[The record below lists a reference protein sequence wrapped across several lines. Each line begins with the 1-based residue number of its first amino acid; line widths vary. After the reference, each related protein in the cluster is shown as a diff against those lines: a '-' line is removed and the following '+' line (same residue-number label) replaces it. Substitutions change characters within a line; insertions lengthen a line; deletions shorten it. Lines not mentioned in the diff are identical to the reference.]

1 MGYVLM
7 LLADPGPPG
16 EEIPDPGTPRDQVL
30 AQLDAAADIRP
41 DTDRSNRYWLTVGAV
56 EAQLNLGSKDPIG
69 SVHLELESSDP
80 DELEAVT
87 RRALSLA
94 ASLDMR
100 VEDVL
105 WGHEV
110 TDANLAKLREFW
122 REPKRADPSS
132 LGAAPSGK
140 PWWRFW

>member
-1 MGYVLM
+1 M

-16 EEIPDPGTPRDQVL
+16 EEIPDPGTPRAQVL
-30 AQLDAAADIRP
+30 AQLDSAADIHRDP
-41 DTDRSNRYWLTVGAV
+41 ERGNRYWLTVGDVA
-56 EAQLNLGSKDPIG
+56 AQLNLGSKDPIG
-69 SVHLELESSDP
+69 SVHLELESADP
-80 DELEAVT
+80 VVLEAVT
-87 RRALSLA
+87 RRALTLA

-110 TDANLAKLREFW
+110 TADNLPKLREFW
-122 REPKRADPSS
+122 HEPKPPASVS
-132 LGAAPSGK
+132 MGAAPAGK

>member
-1 MGYVLM
+1 M

-16 EEIPDPGTPRDQVL
+16 EEIPDPGTPRAQVL
-30 AQLDAAADIRP
+30 AQLEAAADIRR
-41 DTDRSNRYWLTVGAV
+41 DADRSNRYWLTVG
-56 EAQLNLGSKDPIG
+56 EIDAQLNLGSKDPIG
-69 SVHLELESSDP
+69 SVHMEFESSNP
-80 DELEAVT
+80 DEMEAVT

-110 TDANLAKLREFW
+110 TDGNLPKLREFW
-122 REPKRADPSS
+122 REPKRADPLSVGTV
-132 LGAAPSGK
+132 LAGK

>member
-1 MGYVLM
+1 M

-16 EEIPDPGTPRDQVL
+16 EEIPDPGTPRAQVL
-30 AQLDAAADIRP
+30 AVLDAAADIRR
-41 DTDRSNRYWLTVGAV
+41 DADQSNRYWLSVGKV
-56 EAQLNLGSKDPIG
+56 DAQLNLGSKDPIG

-80 DELEAVT
+80 EEMEAMT

-94 ASLDMR
+94 ESLDMR

-110 TDANLAKLREFW
+110 TGGNLVKLREFW
-122 REPKRADPSS
+122 REPKRAEPSPAGMAP
-132 LGAAPSGK
+132 LGR